1 MNSKQVLDRIVSM
14 LSITK
19 KEEEVSMT
27 YAKLKDG
34 TIVESPTFDVGEPL
48 EVVSEDGTKS
58 PAPNGEHELALKDS
72 EGNDVLIK
80 VITED
85 GVIKER
91 ENVELEIVD
100 TKPIPSATAES
111 EANKV
116 PDFKSPASNDK
127 GLKPAS
133 MLAEVE
139 ELPTG
144 DGIEGTPEPMPGE
157 EGSPFDMKKM
167 YEEMSYRIEELE
179 KKISK
184 MEEIKEEI
192 EEEIEEDME
201 EDLPKLDGAPIE
213 DVATKFAA
221 AKPKNKLK
229 ESNPQGSFLEKL
241 YK

>member
-14 LSITK
+14 LSLTK
-19 KEEEVSMT
+19 KEEEVEMT
-27 YAKLKDG
+27 YARLADG
-34 TIVESPTFDVGEPL
+34 TIVESPTFDVGEPV
-48 EVVSEDGTKS
+48 EVVSEDGTKT
-58 PAPNGEHELALKDS
+58 PAPDGEHELVLRDT
-72 EGNDVLIK
+72 EGNEVPFK
-80 VITED
+80 VITKD
-85 GVIKER
+85 GKIVER
-91 ENVELEIVD
+91 ENVELEIED

-116 PDFKSPASNDK
+116 PDFKSPAQNDK

-144 DGIEGTPEPMPGE
+144 DGIEGTPDPLAGEP
-157 EGSPFDMKKM
+157 GSPFDMKKM
-167 YEEMSYRIEELE
+167 YEDMAYRIEEME
-179 KKISK
+179 KRIAK
-184 MEEIKEEI
+184 MEEVKEEVDVEV
-192 EEEIEEDME
+192 EEEM

-213 DVATKFAA
+213 EAA
-221 AKPKNKLK
+221 RFSSMKPKNKLK